1 MDETTCPDGVECR
14 ASDYPCEPGEC
25 LIQRRS
31 PMDERTR
38 EALEGSIE
46 KWKAIERGDGMDL
59 GITNCPLCALFIND
73 CCSGCPVWAATGHT
87 HCAWS
92 PYGYFRAALNAA
104 AGSGAV
110 CIDEAPLDEARR
122 LKRLA
127 RDEREF
133 LESLLPRRCPR
144 AHSDMTPCVIKDG
157 ALAADDGGVC
167 VGCGCAI
174 GEDGAAYPSP

>member
-1 MDETTCPDGVECR
+1 MNERTCPDGVECR
-14 ASDYPCEPGEC
+14 ASDYPCAPGEC

-38 EALEGSIE
+38 KALEGSIE

-59 GITNCPLCALFIND
+59 GITNCDLCALFVND
-73 CCSGCPVWAATGHT
+73 LCLGCPVRAATKHT
-87 HCAWS
+87 HCVGT

-104 AGSGAV
+104 SGPGAV
-110 CIDEAPLDEARR
+110 CIDEAPLDEAPR

-133 LESLLPRRCPR
+133 LESLLPESSEPQPPQP
-144 AHSDMTPCVIKDG
+144 A
-157 ALAADDGGVC
+157 
-167 VGCGCAI
+167 
-174 GEDGAAYPSP
+174 